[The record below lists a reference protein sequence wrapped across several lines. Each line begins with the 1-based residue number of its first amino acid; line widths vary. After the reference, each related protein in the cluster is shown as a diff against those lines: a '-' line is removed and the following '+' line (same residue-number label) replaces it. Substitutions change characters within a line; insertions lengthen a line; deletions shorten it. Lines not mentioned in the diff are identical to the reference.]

1 MIAAQR
7 RSAALDEKRAT
18 ETSLRTFTAVPAAAL
33 APFVLPPPGS
43 PVEESTLWAVLA
55 WVRRQFDRS
64 TLAVVDQA
72 TNTAA
77 DTVVSASRGDPLDVA
92 GYPYS
97 ATNGVTIVDRSI
109 ATVVDVVP
117 HARAVDAIQSGA
129 ARPTADP
136 PLTNPLASWSMSGG
150 PVPRRRATLASL
162 AAELKVSRTTISNA
176 YNRPDQLSADLRE
189 RVLAT
194 AKLLGYAGP
203 DPVARSLRTR
213 RAGAIGLILT
223 EPLNY
228 SFRDP
233 AALDFVAGLAES
245 CEQAGQG
252 LLLVAAGPNRSV
264 SDGTAAVLSAGVDGF
279 IVYSASDDDPYLQVI
294 AQRALPIVVVDQPE
308 DVPGAS
314 RVCIDDRAAM
324 RGIAEYV
331 IGLGHQDIGVLT
343 MRLGREWPHGGATSA
358 VADLER
364 TDTPHFHV
372 QRERICGVQDAMK
385 DAGLQPGSLTVVE
398 SCDHLPTSGGRA
410 AAVALEVHPRIT
422 ALLCTADVLAL
433 SAMDY
438 LRAHGIYVPGQ
449 VTVTGFDGVP
459 DALARGLTTVKQPS
473 VEKGRRA
480 GYLLHTPR
488 TGLPVV
494 EVLETELVR
503 GRTSGPAG

>member
-1 MIAAQR
+1 M
-7 RSAALDEKRAT
+7 
-18 ETSLRTFTAVPAAAL
+18 
-33 APFVLPPPGS
+33 
-43 PVEESTLWAVLA
+43 
-55 WVRRQFDRS
+55 
-64 TLAVVDQA
+64 
-72 TNTAA
+72 
-77 DTVVSASRGDPLDVA
+77 SRGPA
-92 GYPYS
+92 
-97 ATNGVTIVDRSI
+97 
-109 ATVVDVVP
+109 
-117 HARAVDAIQSGA
+117 
-129 ARPTADP
+129 
-136 PLTNPLASWSMSGG
+136 
-150 PVPRRRATLASL
+150 PRRRATLASL

-213 RAGAIGLILT
+213 RAGAVGLILT

-245 CEQAGQG
+245 CEEAGQG

-279 IVYSASDDDPYLQVI
+279 VVYSASDDDPYLQVV
-294 AQRALPIVVVDQPE
+294 AQRALPIVVVDQPM

-324 RGIAEYV
+324 RSVAEYV
-331 IGLGHQDIGVLT
+331 IGLGHRNIGMLT
-343 MRLGREWPHGGATSA
+343 MRLGREWPHGAATSA
-358 VADLER
+358 VAGSDRIESS
-364 TDTPHFHV
+364 HFHV
-372 QRERICGVQDAMK
+372 QRERILGVQDAMK
-385 DAGLQPGSLTVVE
+385 AAALQLDSLTVVE
-398 SCDHLPTSGGRA
+398 SYEHLPTSGGA
-410 AAVALEVHPRIT
+410 AAAMALEVNPRIT
-422 ALLCTADVLAL
+422 ALMCTTDVLAV

-449 VTVTGFDGVP
+449 MTVTGFDGVP

-480 GYLLHTPR
+480 GHLLHNPPR
-488 TGLPVV
+488 SGLPVV
-494 EVLETELVR
+494 EVLDTELVR
-503 GRTSGPAG
+503 GRTSGPV